1 MGKGKYL
8 LVVFFYLICNLLRA
22 QYTENDIYNY
32 IDRYHG
38 LAMEKMRTCGIPAS
52 ITLAQGILESAAG
65 TSDLAINANN
75 HFGIKC
81 HANWTGET
89 YFKTDDALNECF
101 RKYPQPED
109 SYNDHSN
116 FLKSKRYESLFNL
129 SPTDYVGWA
138 EGLKACGYAT
148 NPKYPERLTTL
159 IEKYRL
165 TRYDSLALTLTDT
178 SNQIGRTTPTPE
190 ILQDS
195 NVIPG
200 MPVRVSYPYSK
211 RTVYSHNGSYFVIAQ
226 KGETYL
232 DIAISVQQPL
242 FRIRKYNDLLNRK
255 YEPKEGEWVYIEKK
269 ADYSADY
276 KQHTV
281 TSDTET
287 LREICQKYGCR
298 MNSIMTLN
306 QLERKSQLKKG
317 QIIVLQSNKTKK

>member
-1 MGKGKYL
+1 MKKWTWLMTGVGVL
-8 LVVFFYLICNLLRA
+8 LSGMLRA

-38 LAMEKMRTCGIPAS
+38 LAMEKMRSCGIPAS

-65 TSDLAINANN
+65 TSDLAVNANN

-116 FLKSKRYESLFNL
+116 FLKSKRYESLFSL
-129 SPTDYVGWA
+129 SPTDYAGWA
-138 EGLKACGYAT
+138 DGLKACGYAT

-165 TRYDSLALTLTDT
+165 ARFDTLVLHGETAT
-178 SNQIGRTTPTPE
+178 N
-190 ILQDS
+190 DS
-195 NVIPG
+195 NRQMPVITADSIVKPG
-200 MPVRVSYPYSK
+200 MPVRVSYPYAK
-211 RTVYSHNGSYFVIAQ
+211 RTVYAHNGSYFVIAQ

-242 FRIRKYNDLLNRK
+242 FRIRKYNDLLSRK
-255 YEPKEGEWVYIEKK
+255 YEPQEGEWVYIEKK
-269 ADYSADY
+269 AKYSADY
-276 KQHTV
+276 PQHVV

-287 LREICQKYGCR
+287 LREICQKYGCK
-298 MNSIMTLN
+298 MSSIMTLN
-306 QLERKSQLKKG
+306 QLERKPQLKKG
-317 QIIVLQSNKTKK
+317 QIIVLQSNKTKQ

>member
-1 MGKGKYL
+1 MKKVTL
-8 LVVFFYLICNLLRA
+8 LMTVFWSMLSGILHA

-32 IDRYHG
+32 VDRYHG

-81 HANWTGET
+81 HSSWTGET
-89 YFKTDDALNECF
+89 YYKNDDAINECF
-101 RKYPQPED
+101 RKYPKPED

-129 SPTDYVGWA
+129 PPTDYAGWA

-165 TRYDSLALTLTDT
+165 ARFDTLTLANLPAAKD
-178 SNQIGRTTPTPE
+178 SIRNMPE
-190 ILQDS
+190 ITADTDAA
-195 NVIPG
+195 PG
-200 MPVRVSYPYSK
+200 MPVRVSYPYTK
-211 RTVYSHNGSYFVIAQ
+211 RAVYAHNGSYFVIAK
-226 KGETYL
+226 KGESYL

-242 FRIRKYNDLLNRK
+242 FRIRKYNDLLSRG

-269 ADYSADY
+269 AKYSADHA
-276 KQHTV
+276 QHTV
-281 TSDTET
+281 SSDLET
-287 LREICQKYGCR
+287 LREICQRYGCR
-298 MNSIMTLN
+298 MSSIMTLN
-306 QLERKSQLKKG
+306 QLERNSQLKKG
-317 QIIVLQSNKTKK
+317 QIIVLQSKKNKL